1 MQDLAKA
8 REGFVLTSDMHL
20 TYLVTPVDL
29 SAWDRKGPDWN
40 AFYKM
45 LQALKVCTCRGIFW
59 YVIIHYIRKPRRV
72 DAASMNQGM
81 YIKVYFVMSSYT
93 TYVNP
98 AGFMQ

>member
-1 MQDLAKA
+1 MHGERLLCVQDLAKA

-45 LQALKVCTCRGIFW
+45 LQALKVCT
-59 YVIIHYIRKPRRV
+59 RRV
-72 DAASMNQGM
+72 HFDMPSYSM
-81 YIKVYFVMSSYT
+81 
-93 TYVNP
+93 YVNP
-98 AGFMQ
+98 AGLVQKE

>member
-1 MQDLAKA
+1 MSQQLLCMQDLAKA

-45 LQALKVCTCRGIFW
+45 LQALKVCLKHESRHIL
-59 YVIIHYIRKPRRV
+59 IRHL
-72 DAASMNQGM
+72 
-81 YIKVYFVMSSYT
+81 
-93 TYVNP
+93 
-98 AGFMQ
+98 

>member
-1 MQDLAKA
+1 MNAWMHERLLCTQDLAKA

-45 LQALKVCTCRGIFW
+45 LQALKVCLTHQSR
-59 YVIIHYIRKPRRV
+59 
-72 DAASMNQGM
+72 
-81 YIKVYFVMSSYT
+81 
-93 TYVNP
+93 
-98 AGFMQ
+98 